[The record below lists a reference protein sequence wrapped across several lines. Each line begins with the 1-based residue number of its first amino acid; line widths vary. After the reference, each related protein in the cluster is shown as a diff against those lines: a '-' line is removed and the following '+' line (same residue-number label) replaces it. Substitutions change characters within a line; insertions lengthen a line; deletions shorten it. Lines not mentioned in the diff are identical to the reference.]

1 MRFRIVM
8 RTVRM
13 VITITDLPLNG
24 AGLLKCP
31 ANLFSVTA

>member
-1 MRFRIVM
+1 MATI
-8 RTVRM
+8 
-13 VITITDLPLNG
+13 ITDLPLNG